1 MIVPAIAAAFLTAAS
16 VSADAASR
24 SVSISAKATGIT
36 ENAPVEFLL
45 VGPDSDRDYESV
57 FVTELSADEIAKAF
71 EKAGIP
77 RGTSINERACRFWPA
92 GCRVSV
98 EPSPWNY
105 VSDCEGQDGLLPV
118 TYTGGERDAYGTPAA
133 ATNMPA
139 AVFAF
144 YSLAQSMLL
153 LDDALD
159 QSETYGRFKAGRT
172 LEKGTRVVFTV
183 TWDGFS
189 GTRPFALNLK
199 SGNLKESIEAM
210 RAMADD
216 ADGLEVTP
224 SFDADMTLREAVS
237 AAKAVS
243 VLDSRKVKVNGFREG
258 QFFYRAFLPLEK
270 WRDRSE
276 RLTQPLEVYMSSSN
290 TTFVVIDEDWSVEGL
305 EPKRTPRT
313 VDLTEARGAHAD
325 TCFIYAP
332 PDTKLSRL
340 YDFKHSFPATFRN
353 WYLYCEQD

>member
-1 MIVPAIAAAFLTAAS
+1 MIASTIAAAFLAAAS
-16 VSADAASR
+16 VSADAAGR
-24 SVSISAKATGIT
+24 SVSIAAKATGIT
-36 ENAPVEFLL
+36 ENSPVEFLL

-57 FVTELSADEIAKAF
+57 FVTDASPDEIAKAF
-71 EKAGIP
+71 DKAGIP
-77 RGTSINERACRFWPA
+77 RGTPINERACRLWPA
-92 GCRVSV
+92 GCRVSM
-98 EPSPWNY
+98 EPSPWKF
-105 VSDCEGQDGLLPV
+105 VSDCEGTNGLLDV
-118 TYTGGERDAYGTPAA
+118 TYTGGERDANGAPTA

-183 TWDGFS
+183 SWDGSS
-189 GTRPFALNLK
+189 GTRPFALDLK

-210 RAMADD
+210 RAMAAE

-224 SFDADMTLREAVS
+224 SFDPAMTLREAVS
-237 AAKAVS
+237 AANAVS
-243 VLDSRKVKVNGFREG
+243 VLDSRKLKVNGFREG
-258 QFFYRAFLPLEK
+258 QFFYQAFLPLEK

-276 RLTQPLEVYMSSSN
+276 RLTQPLEAHMTPSN
-290 TTFVVIDEDWSVEGL
+290 TTFVIVDEDWTVEGL

-313 VDLTEARGAHAD
+313 VDLAAARAAHTD

-332 PDTKLSRL
+332 SNTKLSRL
-340 YDFKHSFPATFRN
+340 YDFKHLFPATFRN
-353 WYLYCEQD
+353 WYIYCEQD